1 MGLTSAQAKGRIKN
15 LASKNNA
22 DPRVLM
28 RIYMMERFL
37 ERVSLSNYKDNFIIK
52 GGMLITSMVGISM
65 RSTMDIDTT
74 VKGQDLSPENA
85 ERIVSEIAGLQID
98 DGVSFEIK
106 DVETIM
112 DEMEYP
118 GIRFSIDA
126 IFEKMVTPIKMDVST
141 GDVITPRAIAY
152 NYKLMLEER
161 EIELWSYNLETI
173 LGEKLQT
180 ILVRE
185 RANTRMRDFYDI
197 CVLAEMYSDEIKAD
211 NFKAAYEATCRKRG
225 SSHLI
230 GNEEII
236 IDILEHDSKLN
247 GQWESYQKKFS
258 YAADISFAQTIKCAK
273 RLVCFLQEAG
283 R

>member
-1 MGLTSAQAKGRIKN
+1 MGLTAAQAKGRIKN
-15 LASKNNA
+15 IAAQNGA
-22 DPRVLM
+22 DARVLM

-37 ERVSLSNYKDNFIIK
+37 ERVSLSTYKDNFIIK

-74 VKGQDLSPENA
+74 VKGQDLSLENA
-85 ERIVSEIAGLQID
+85 QRIVSEIAGIQID
-98 DGVSFEIK
+98 DGVSFIIK

-118 GIRFSIDA
+118 GIRFHLDA
-126 IFEKMVTPIKMDVST
+126 VFEKMNTPIKIDIST
-141 GDVITPRAIAY
+141 GDVITPRAVEY

-197 CVLAEMYSDEIKAD
+197 CVLVEMYTGKIKVED
-211 NFKAAYEATCRKRG
+211 FRVAYEATCRKRA
-225 SSHLI
+225 SVHLI
-230 GNEEII
+230 KNEEEII
-236 IDILEHDSKLN
+236 DIIKDDSKLN
-247 GQWESYQKKFS
+247 EQWINYQKKFS
-258 YAADISFAQTIKCAK
+258 YASDISFEKTISCAK
-273 RLVCFLQEAG
+273 MLISLLRADE
-283 R
+283 

>member
-15 LASKNNA
+15 IASKNGA

-37 ERVSLSNYKDNFIIK
+37 ERVSLSVYKDNFIIK
-52 GGMLITSMVGISM
+52 GGILITSMVGISM
-65 RSTMDIDTT
+65 KSTMDIDTT
-74 VKGQDLSPENA
+74 VKGQDLSLENA
-85 ERIVSEIAGLQID
+85 QRIISDIAEIQLD
-98 DGVSFEIK
+98 DGVSFIIK

-118 GIRFSIDA
+118 GIRFHLDA
-126 IFEKMVTPIKMDVST
+126 IFEKMITPIKIDVST
-141 GDVITPRAIAY
+141 GDVITPKAIEY
-152 NYKLMLEER
+152 NYSLMLEER
-161 EIELWSYNLETI
+161 KIELWSYNLETI

-197 CVLAEMYSDEIKAD
+197 CVLVEMYVDEIKVD
-211 NFKAAYEATCRKRG
+211 DFKAAYEATCRKRE
-225 SSHLI
+225 SLHII
-230 GNEEII
+230 GDEEKII
-236 IDILEHDSKLN
+236 GIIENDSQLN
-247 GQWESYQKKFS
+247 NQWVNYQKKFS
-258 YAADISFAQTIKCAK
+258 YASDISFEKTIICAK
-273 RLVCFLQEAG
+273 KLISFL

>member
-15 LASKNNA
+15 IASKNGA

-37 ERVSLSNYKDNFIIK
+37 ERVSLSVYKDNFIIK
-52 GGMLITSMVGISM
+52 GGILITSMVGISM

-74 VKGQDLSPENA
+74 VKGQDLSLENA
-85 ERIVSEIAGLQID
+85 QRIISDIAEIQLD
-98 DGVSFEIK
+98 DGVSFIIK

-118 GIRFSIDA
+118 GIRFHLDA
-126 IFEKMVTPIKMDVST
+126 IFEKMITPIKIDVST
-141 GDVITPRAIAY
+141 GDVITPKAIEY
-152 NYKLMLEER
+152 NYSLMLEER
-161 EIELWSYNLETI
+161 KIELWSYNLETI

-197 CVLAEMYSDEIKAD
+197 CVLVEMYVDEIKVD
-211 NFKAAYEATCRKRG
+211 DFKAAYEATCRKRE
-225 SSHLI
+225 SLHII
-230 GNEEII
+230 GDEEKII
-236 IDILEHDSKLN
+236 GIIENDSQLN
-247 GQWESYQKKFS
+247 NQWVNYQKKFS
-258 YAADISFAQTIKCAK
+258 YASDISFEKTIICAK
-273 RLVCFLQEAG
+273 KLISFL
-283 R
+283 